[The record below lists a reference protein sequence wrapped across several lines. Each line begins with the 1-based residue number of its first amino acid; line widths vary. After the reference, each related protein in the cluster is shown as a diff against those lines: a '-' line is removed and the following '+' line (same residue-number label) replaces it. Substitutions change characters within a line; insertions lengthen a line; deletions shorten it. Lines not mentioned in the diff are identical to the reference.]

1 MPPKKAKYK
10 IVKVANESPPPTIRI
25 PTFPPLPRLYLELL
39 ENKAKVKPE
48 LRDLEWDPKS
58 STQIP
63 SFNPFLTTFQAEA
76 DTEFK
81 ECNDETSQSESRP
94 NFVASPMRTS
104 REPYSPPKIEFVKK
118 EDPSPQP
125 SFLSFSRGENRVPE
139 PQPDSRPESPAP
151 EQVKSFSFNKFSS
164 RPSSRESE
172 YNWDSSKRDEPKEER
187 FDDIFSKYESKTANE
202 EPAED
207 EIPDE
212 MRAILEGKFDEKKPS
227 SSEGYSSSQPVQS
240 YSSHQAQQQPQQP
253 QQSQQSQQPQ
263 AKLQYN
269 PQEPPSLKT
278 VMNNPQV
285 ANYSQGP
292 NIANLTIKGSMG
304 EEKEKQDLLF
314 KLNLL
319 RKQYK
324 DVHIPEFDQWTD
336 VKTLQNEYERL
347 TRQLKLDS
355 TVENYKKFLTIAF
368 FGLEFLLTNLIKWND
383 MKGFAQNQLV
393 GMNQYEKLL
402 VEIGEKHY
410 LEPQKQW
417 PPEMKLLGMVFM
429 NAAIFVGTR
438 MLFKGAGGGIMNMFS
453 GGIPSTSSSTANP
466 IPTSA
471 PSKPKPTMKV
481 PDYDIDDLFSS
492 TTTKKNN

>member
-10 IVKVANESPPPTIRI
+10 IIKVANESPPPTIRI
-25 PTFPPLPRLYLELL
+25 PNFPPLPRLYLELL

-63 SFNPFLTTFQAEA
+63 SFNPFLTTTKAEV

-81 ECNDETSQSESRP
+81 EFNDEGLGGERP
-94 NFVASPMRTS
+94 NFVSSPMRTS
-104 REPYSPPKIEFVKK
+104 REPMSFPRNEFKTEEK
-118 EDPSPQP
+118 SPSPQP
-125 SFLSFSRGENRVPE
+125 SFLSFSRGENRIPE

-151 EQVKSFSFNKFSS
+151 EQVKSFSFSKFSS

-172 YNWDSSKRDEPKEER
+172 FNWESSGRQEPRLEPRLEPREER
-187 FDDIFSKYESKTANE
+187 FEDIFSKPSSE
-202 EPAED
+202 EPNED

-212 MRAILEGKFDEKKPS
+212 MRAILEGKFEDKKSSTNENQS
-227 SSEGYSSSQPVQS
+227 SSYSSQPQTQS
-240 YSSHQAQQQPQQP
+240 S
-253 QQSQQSQQPQ
+253 QSQPSQPSQVQP
-263 AKLQYN
+263 KPQYN

-453 GGIPSTSSSTANP
+453 GGIPSTTSSSSSSSS
-466 IPTSA
+466 IPTAA

-481 PDYDIDDLFSS
+481 PEYDIDDLFS
-492 TTTKKNN
+492 TATTKKNN